1 MLYPTNLIIL
11 QAFCVVKGATKLYF
25 MLSACM
31 VTILFNT
38 DLYRSA
44 FSTYSLKKLFSRL
57 SVFYVFCLYYVE
69 FSFIF
74 EEFLENI
81 CNYILH
87 RYHTLCY
94 FVLTK
99 EPLTAETSRQLLVT
113 IHQSLVT
120 IHQLLVTSYL
130 LILITSSQLIMF
142 LVRMI
147 FVKEI
152 RGKCLVVSSVYS
164 SQYFF

>member
-44 FSTYSLKKLFSRL
+44 FSTYSLKKLFSHL

-81 CNYILH
+81 CNYILY

-94 FVLTK
+94 FVLTQR
-99 EPLTAETSRQLLVT
+99 AFNSWNF
-113 IHQSLVT
+113 SLVAS
-120 IHQLLVTSYL
+120 HYSLVTSYYSLVASHEL
-130 LILITSSQLIMF
+130 LVNTNH
-142 LVRMI
+142 
-147 FVKEI
+147 
-152 RGKCLVVSSVYS
+152 
-164 SQYFF
+164 